1 MKARIPAAN
10 RVSTKQKAA
19 IREVVAAELEKGK
32 QDTTRRIMKMYCA
45 VLNEQFGFG
54 QQRLFKLVAK
64 VLEMLNEHADDEIF
78 WARMDRKL
86 HQIGM
91 DFQDEEWEL

>member
-10 RVSTKQKAA
+10 KVSAKQREA
-19 IREVVAAELEKGK
+19 IRELVAAELEKEK
-32 QDTTRRIMKMYCA
+32 QGTTRRIMKMYCA
-45 VLNEQFGFG
+45 ALNEQFGFG
-54 QQRLFKLVAK
+54 QQRLFRLVNA

-78 WARMDRKL
+78 WARLDRKL

>member
-1 MKARIPAAN
+1 MRAIIPAE
-10 RVSTKQKAA
+10 RMVSSKQKKR
-19 IREVVAAELEKGK
+19 IKELVTKEHERHKHE
-32 QDTTRRIMKMYCA
+32 TTRKIMKMFC
-45 VLNEQFGFG
+45 VILNDKFGFG
-54 QQRLFKLVAK
+54 KARLYKVICE
-64 VLEMLNEHADDEIF
+64 VLEMTNEHADDEIF